1 MIEKAVRILRKGGIV
16 AFPTE
21 TVYGLGADV
30 FNRRAVERIFKA
42 KGRPGDNPLIVHIS
56 DLSQLKRL
64 AARVP
69 KEAGPLMRRF
79 WPGPLTLVFK
89 KRPEVPSRV
98 TAGLFT
104 VAVRMPAHPLARR
117 LIRALGEPIAA
128 PSANVSGRPSATNY
142 QAARRELGG
151 KADMI
156 LRGSASRIGIESTVL
171 DCTRRPFRILRP
183 GFVTLEDLKKYV
195 PVRTF
200 GIRPGL
206 KGAVPSPGMKHR
218 HYRPSCPVMPVSS
231 GRWSGKLRE
240 LLKDHLKLGV
250 LAFISKIPE
259 HPRIVFSK
267 NFRGNA
273 GLMARGLYHSFLTAE
288 KRGVDVLVVEE
299 PQKKGI
305 GAAILDRLRR
315 AARAE

>member
-21 TVYGLGADV
+21 TVYGLGANV
-30 FNRRAVERIFKA
+30 FDRGAVEKIFKA

-64 AARVP
+64 AAQVP
-69 KEAGPLMRRF
+69 KDAESLMRRF
-79 WPGPLTLVFK
+79 WPGPLTFVFK

-98 TAGLFT
+98 TAGLST
-104 VAVRMPAHPLARR
+104 VAVRMPGHPLARR
-117 LIRALGEPIAA
+117 LIRAFGHPIAA

-142 QAARRELGG
+142 QAARRELAG

-183 GFVTLEDLKKYV
+183 GFVTLEDLRKYV
-195 PVRTF
+195 PVRAF
-200 GIRPGL
+200 GTRSGF
-206 KGAVPSPGMKHR
+206 KGAAPSPGMKHR
-218 HYRPSCPVMPVSS
+218 HYRPNCRVVPVSS

-240 LLKDHLKLGV
+240 LLKDNMKLGA
-250 LAFISKIPE
+250 LSFRSKIPD
-259 HPRIVFSK
+259 HSRIIFSR
-267 NFRGNA
+267 NFRGNS
-273 GLMARGLYHSFLTAE
+273 GRMARELYPSFLTAE

-299 PQKKGI
+299 PQKKGL